1 METTQAVRL
10 AGKEH
15 YNALKNRKE
24 ELERVIEEKEAE
36 LRRIKLQEAVSY
48 CAETFVMILE
58 LFEYK
63 SLRLISPHVLPV
75 TAVANRVRPGHA
87 IITRPAGSWIC
98 PTARA

>member
-48 CAETFVMILE
+48 CAETLRHDIRVIRIQVT
-58 LFEYK
+58 
-63 SLRLISPHVLPV
+63 SLNQSSRTTRHS
-75 TAVANRVRPGHA
+75 RSQSRQ
-87 IITRPAGSWIC
+87 TRPC
-98 PTARA
+98 HYN